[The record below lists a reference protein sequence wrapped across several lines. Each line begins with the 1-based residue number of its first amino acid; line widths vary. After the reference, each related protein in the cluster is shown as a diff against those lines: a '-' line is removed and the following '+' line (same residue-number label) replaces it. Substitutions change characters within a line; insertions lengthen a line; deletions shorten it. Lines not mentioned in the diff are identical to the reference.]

1 MRLWEFRSLA
11 YFSDLLVC
19 DRMAKCRPVAKYWKQ
34 RRPRFETSV
43 AFLCEGIQKNMKTFF
58 FLVVSLT
65 ASTLG
70 AICGIGGGV
79 IIRPLLD
86 ALHMGSI
93 AEISFL
99 SGCAVL
105 AMSLYSVCRNLHSRS
120 AGVELKTGTPLAI
133 GAAFG
138 GVAGKK
144 LFDLA
149 QMAFSAPAVAGG
161 LQATVLAIITLGT
174 LCYVQRKPRIQTL
187 HVQGILPCV
196 TIGGALGALSSFLGI
211 GGGPINLVVL
221 HYYFSMDSKRAASN
235 SLYIILFSQIASI
248 ITAALSRT
256 IPECSPASLCW
267 MIAGGIGGGILGRRI
282 NKKIDNSAV
291 DRMFSAVLLLIA
303 AISIGNAWKYFS

>member
-1 MRLWEFRSLA
+1 
-11 YFSDLLVC
+11 
-19 DRMAKCRPVAKYWKQ
+19 
-34 RRPRFETSV
+34 
-43 AFLCEGIQKNMKTFF
+43 MKTFF

-120 AGVELKTGTPLAI
+120 AGV
-133 GAAFG
+133 AFG